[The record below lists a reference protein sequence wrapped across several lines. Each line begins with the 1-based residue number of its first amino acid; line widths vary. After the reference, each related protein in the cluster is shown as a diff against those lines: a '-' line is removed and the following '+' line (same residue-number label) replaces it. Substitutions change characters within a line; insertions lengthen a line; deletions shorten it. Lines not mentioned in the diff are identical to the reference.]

1 MSFVHICAE
10 RRDGDFPQTDFKSS
24 SEFKWRFKFD
34 EELALISNFFIIR
47 ADFYESNNLMN

>member
-1 MSFVHICAE
+1 VSFVHICAE